1 MFSKIN
7 MEMLLEATNECL
19 FEVDVLNILH
29 ISVIIAVGCSDIYWQ
44 GRDQL
49 QSTMKNTKQIKILN
63 PKYY

>member
-19 FEVDVLNILH
+19 FEVEILNILY

-49 QSTMKNTKQIKILN
+49 QSTMKITKQIKILN